1 MNQLIL
7 GAFYDTVNLSIG
19 PTLTYVFFFLL
30 VIEFLF
36 VSFKYTGNS
45 EDK

>member
-7 GAFYDTVNLSIG
+7 GAFYDSVNLCVG

-30 VIEFLF
+30 VIEFLY
-36 VSFKYTGNS
+36 VSFKYTGS
-45 EDK
+45 GDDK

>member
-1 MNQLIL
+1 MNQLML
-7 GAFYDTVNLSIG
+7 SSFYDTVNTSVG
-19 PTLTYVFFFLL
+19 PTLTYVFFFLM
-30 VIEFLF
+30 VIEFLY